1 MSITNNQKVLRWTIW
16 IVLFSLAGCTTVQP
30 TPRHVALAQWVGMSF
45 YDALF
50 QLGRPID
57 VYSDGLTGRVLVYPE
72 VNSAPIGSL
81 VVPEDSIRAYDWIVW
96 DNSLDRTP
104 PTYVAQQCD
113 MIFIDKDGYV
123 YSFQSN
129 ESDRQ
134 VRVAYEDAMIVG
146 GLITGVML
154 VMLLVLSSDE

>member
-1 MSITNNQKVLRWTIW
+1 
-16 IVLFSLAGCTTVQP
+16 
-30 TPRHVALAQWVGMSF
+30 
-45 YDALF
+45 
-50 QLGRPID
+50 
-57 VYSDGLTGRVLVYPE
+57 
-72 VNSAPIGSL
+72 
-81 VVPEDSIRAYDWIVW
+81 
-96 DNSLDRTP
+96 
-104 PTYVAQQCD
+104 